1 MKYFEV
7 KRARIEIIP
16 MIDIMFFLLVFFMMM
31 TLNMIPS
38 TGVSSNLA
46 KSSTATPMDAPKVLV
61 TVNDEG
67 AITVDGTSLQ
77 PTQLTALLGTKGD
90 PGKIIVTIAAE
101 KETPFQVMLKVMDA
115 CRQAGVSQIGLAAR
129 KESEG

>member
-38 TGVSSNLA
+38 TGVASNLA
-46 KSSTATPMDAPKVLV
+46 RSSTATPMDTPKVLV

-67 AITVDGTSLQ
+67 GISVDGVSLL
-77 PTQLTALLGTKGD
+77 PAQLIALLGTKGE
-90 PGKIIVTIAAE
+90 PGKIVVTIAAE
-101 KETPFQVMLKVMDA
+101 KETPFQDIFKVMDA

-129 KESEG
+129 KEAGG